1 MMMMMI
7 NCFCGMVDRR
17 KAFSLISSRDHCQRS
32 SPSRI
37 SDTPRAGWMVDVGRC
52 KQTIIITDVNFIR
65 SISSHPSKKTQ
76 KRQSEQN
83 KLLEVT
89 AEHLLCCS
97 YKYLFLSIICALF
110 FLQREFEISLMPF
123 CVQNWS
129 FCCCLYDKDIT
140 LKLRK
145 RVLRGFQMVPQ

>member
-1 MMMMMI
+1 M
-7 NCFCGMVDRR
+7 D
-17 KAFSLISSRDHCQRS
+17 
-32 SPSRI
+32 
-37 SDTPRAGWMVDVGRC
+37 GRC
-52 KQTIIITDVNFIR
+52 RKVQTNHYYYRCQFYTQHIFA
-65 SISSHPSKKTQ
+65 SIEKK
-76 KRQSEQN
+76 
-83 KLLEVT
+83 VT
-89 AEHLLCCS
+89 AENLLCCS
-97 YKYLFLSIICALF
+97 YKYFFMSIICGLF